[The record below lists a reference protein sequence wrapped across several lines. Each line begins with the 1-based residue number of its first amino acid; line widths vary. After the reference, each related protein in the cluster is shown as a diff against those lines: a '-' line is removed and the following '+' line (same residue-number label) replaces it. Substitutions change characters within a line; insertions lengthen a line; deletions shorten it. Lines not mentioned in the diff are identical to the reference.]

1 MTEGEIYAG
10 SPAETEAYT
19 CGTMSHL
26 FFSKEKKRRRN
37 GMMHNYQVF
46 HPRYP
51 GKRFCDSKDDF
62 SHQKAYYLKSTNLQ
76 FIKLF

>member
-1 MTEGEIYAG
+1 
-10 SPAETEAYT
+10 
-19 CGTMSHL
+19 
-26 FFSKEKKRRRN
+26 
-37 GMMHNYQVF
+37 MHNYQVF

-76 FIKLF
+76 FIKLFLKHIYSSFM